1 MGATGR
7 LPISYSCARSTNT
20 NYHVQIACAGMGIE
34 LIADMPEEV
43 TTQVG
48 SEWEAMLPSA
58 IADVARIFESGGK
71 VIAGTGAVI
80 QTNTQQIWVN
90 SSPIEIPLTL
100 TFEAETSGFQD
111 VVKPIRF
118 LEKLTMP
125 TIAFGGTTLL
135 SPGPNRTGG
144 GMEVRVVIGKLLRLE
159 SAILVSA
166 AGSFSSR
173 MAADGYPISGRCDLT
188 IRTDRVLS
196 REQWAEYTGTADN
209 V

>member
-7 LPISYSCARSTNT
+7 LPHSYKCARSKNV
-20 NYHVQIACAGMGIE
+20 NYHVQIVCAGMGTE

-43 TTQVG
+43 STQVG
-48 SEWEAMLPSA
+48 SEWEALLPSA
-58 IADVARIFESGGK
+58 ISDVSRVFDSVGK
-71 VIAGTGAVI
+71 AVAGTGAVL
-80 QTNTQQIWVN
+80 QYNTQQVWVN
-90 SSPIEIPLTL
+90 SSPIEIPLSL

-125 TIAFGGTTLL
+125 SMWAGGILI
-135 SPGPNRTGG
+135 SPGPNMAGG
-144 GMEVRVVIGKLLRLE
+144 GKEVRVVIGKLLTLP
-159 SAILVSA
+159 SAIIISA

-173 MAADGYPISGRCDLT
+173 LASDGYPISGKCDIT

-196 REQWAEYTGTADN
+196 REEWALYTGTADN
-209 V
+209 A